1 MTAAVSLLVHH
12 CFKLFREKLTVDADY
27 PLPPKEEKTEI
38 LRVVVRE
45 SMSLDLL
52 DRLISDII
60 AVTQTLMECDV
71 GDLSALQ
78 PTATSTEKAHQ
89 SQGVDAQHRTRHGSR
104 RPMKEGVHRTV
115 C

>member
-1 MTAAVSLLVHH
+1 M
-12 CFKLFREKLTVDADY
+12 LTCAADY
-27 PLPPKEEKTEI
+27 PLPPTEDKTEI

-60 AVTQTLMECDV
+60 AVTQTLMESDTV
-71 GDLSALQ
+71 DLAAFQ
-78 PTATSTEKAHQ
+78 PGATSIEKQQ
-89 SQGVDAQHRTRHGSR
+89 SSLGFDAKHRHHAKQ
-104 RPMKEGVHRTV
+104 PMSKGVHRTV

>member
-1 MTAAVSLLVHH
+1 VYRASKAKATD
-12 CFKLFREKLTVDADY
+12 RYADY
-27 PLPPKEEKTEI
+27 PLPPNEEKTEI

-60 AVTQTLMECDV
+60 AVTQTLMESDI

-78 PTATSTEKAHQ
+78 PTATSTEKQYQ
-89 SQGVDAQHRTRHGSR
+89 SQGVDAKHRKKHGSKT
-104 RPMKEGVHRTV
+104 PMSEGIHRTV

>member
-1 MTAAVSLLVHH
+1 MVQNVIPDLNP
-12 CFKLFREKLTVDADY
+12 DY

-60 AVTQTLMECDV
+60 AVTQILTDSDPI
-71 GDLSALQ
+71 DLSAFQ
-78 PTATSTEKAHQ
+78 PRSTTIEKE
-89 SQGVDAQHRTRHGSR
+89 HGSLGSKPENENKGKV
-104 RPMKEGVHRTV
+104 PMQGGVHRTV